1 MPATLTGYVA
11 DQPLDFPPGSAYRY
25 SNTDN
30 IVVALFAEEATGLSY
45 ERVLD
50 RLVLDP
56 LAMRQTSLPLG
67 FRLPTP
73 FVHGYASNARGTRED
88 FSEII
93 NMSAIWASGGIVSAP
108 LDTNRFV
115 RAYAGGRLFGGAAR
129 AAQLEFR
136 PGGGSDPPG
145 PGQNAAGLALFRYR
159 TRCGTVYGHTGNFPG
174 YTAFTAS
181 SPNGSRSVAVL
192 AGTQLDWNP
201 QLSTRVGSH
210 AAFDALRRAFE
221 LGVCSARA

>member
-145 PGQNAAGLALFRYR
+145 PGQKPRVWRCSATGRDAAPSTGTPGTSRATPPSPRPRRTAAGPW
-159 TRCGTVYGHTGNFPG
+159 RCSPAPSSTGIP
-174 YTAFTAS
+174 S
-181 SPNGSRSVAVL
+181 
-192 AGTQLDWNP
+192 
-201 QLSTRVGSH
+201 
-210 AAFDALRRAFE
+210 
-221 LGVCSARA
+221 